1 MNTSS
6 QAIQLL
12 QEAHAKAQAAVD
24 VIHNL
29 IAAHDYQDVAEL
41 VAKASAA
48 LLEST
53 IYLMQAKDEAGLD
66 AIEAADEYLDEVY
79 AIIDAETDED

>member
-1 MNTSS
+1 MNTST

-12 QEAHAKAQAAVD
+12 QDALAKTQAAAD

-41 VAKASAA
+41 VTKASTS
-48 LLEST
+48 LIESA
-53 IYLMQAKDEAGLD
+53 IFLMQLKDEAGLD
-66 AIEAADEYLDEVY
+66 ALENADDLLDEVY